1 MSEVNPILCTDN
13 IVVSGEFE
21 LPFVIESD
29 NNQSII
35 IIGKAN
41 SYDSDWVDINT
52 ALKRLLRNEAQE
64 TDFYGDFIC
73 LKLFRN
79 NVNIYTDPFGQFPVY
94 YAINSNGSISL
105 SDGAMCKSL

>member
-1 MSEVNPILCTDN
+1 MFKIEIFFKGTMSEVNPILCTDN
-13 IVVSGEFE
+13 IVVSGEIE

-73 LKLFRN
+73 LKLSEIMSIFIRILL
-79 NVNIYTDPFGQFPVY
+79 VN
-94 YAINSNGSISL
+94 SL
-105 SDGAMCKSL
+105 FIMQ